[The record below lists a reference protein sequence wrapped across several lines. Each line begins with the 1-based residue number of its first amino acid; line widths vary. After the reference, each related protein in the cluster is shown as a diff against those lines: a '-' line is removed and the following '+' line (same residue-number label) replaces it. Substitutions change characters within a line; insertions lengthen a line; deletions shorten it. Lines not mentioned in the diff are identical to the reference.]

1 MTQIGRAQISDV
13 SSAANISF
21 VEWGAVWA
29 GGALAAA
36 ISFVLLAFG
45 TAIGLSFVSP
55 WSDAWASTK
64 LIASMAIFWTMAQQI
79 GSAMV
84 GGYVAGRMRSR
95 WGEASDDEVEFRD
108 GLHGGLVWAVGVII
122 TGTLLLTAAGLVA
135 KGGAELAGRTAV
147 IATPLD
153 NTVDRLLRPVGPAVK
168 STVAAGATSSPP
180 ALSPSFGEIRA
191 GVVRTFANGLAH
203 GSLDDQ
209 DRAYLATTVGEQTG
223 LAQTDAEKRVNDVF
237 AEADAAAKD
246 AANKVR
252 RASILTGFVSAASLL
267 VALGAAW
274 WAGQRGGHHRDN
286 SIPARF
292 VTSNPRRVA

>member
-1 MTQIGRAQISDV
+1 MAQIGRAQISDV

-64 LIASMAIFWTMAQQI
+64 VIASMAIFWTMAQQI

-122 TGTLLLTAAGLVA
+122 TGTLLLSAAGLIA
-135 KGGAELAGRTAV
+135 RGGAELAGRTAV
-147 IATPLD
+147 LSTPLE
-153 NTVDRLLRPVGPAVK
+153 NSVDTLLRPVGQPVK
-168 STVAAGATSSPP
+168 STVAAGATNSPP
-180 ALSPSFGEIRA
+180 TFVPSFGEIRA
-191 GVVRTFANGLAH
+191 GVIRIVAKGLAH

-209 DRAYLATTVGEQTG
+209 DRAYLAMTVSAQTG

-237 AEADAAAKD
+237 AEADTAAKE

-267 VALGAAW
+267 IALGAAW

-292 VTSNPRRVA
+292 VTSAPRRGA